1 MNEHDFV
8 FFGFHHHEKLLKY
21 VGERVTDLSFG
32 IIDNTLYDQLAFLR
46 TTLPSH
52 DERVQQPL
60 PKRKTKQRNPKY
72 TKHKHTKHNY
82 K

>member
-8 FFGFHHHEKLLKY
+8 FYGFDYHEKLLKY
-21 VGERVTDLSFG
+21 VGERVTDLSLS

-46 TTLPSH
+46 TTLPNH
-52 DERVQQPL
+52 DERAQPL

-72 TKHKHTKHNY
+72 TKHKYTKHNY